1 MKRNYSLIMKYSSLL
16 VSLVCASFGL
26 SARAATMTIDTN
38 GPDVTVK
45 LALPANNMEG
55 IPVSCAFTFLDVKGL
70 LGPSSDPT
78 SQSGFANSAQD
89 LFAITLQPV
98 TKAAFARFFLTSAN
112 GNVILVS
119 DVNERVAKILASPWG
134 SHAKEFLR
142 VESIQ
147 GRKVQLETVDFEH
160 APRQRHTFWFTVDA
174 MGGLAPAHT
183 TP

>member
-1 MKRNYSLIMKYSSLL
+1 MKRNYSLIMKCSSLL
-16 VSLVCASFGL
+16 VSLVCASFGF
-26 SARAATMTIDTN
+26 SARAATMTIDTS

-55 IPVSCAFTFLDVKGL
+55 VPVSCAFTFQDVKGL

-98 TKAAFARFFLTSAN
+98 TKAAFVRFFLTSAN

-119 DVNERVAKILASPWG
+119 DVNERVAKILASHG
-134 SHAKEFLR
+134 VAMRRSFCASRAFRGEGAAR
-142 VESIQ
+142 D
-147 GRKVQLETVDFEH
+147 GRL
-160 APRQRHTFWFTVDA
+160 
-174 MGGLAPAHT
+174 
-183 TP
+183 